1 MARFLDG
8 IAATRLITGPDAA
21 RPTRVVILTTYDL
34 DEYVFDALSA
44 GASGFL
50 LKDVPP
56 EELIYGVRIV
66 ARGDALLAP
75 RVTRRLVSAFARH
88 RHKASQPS
96 FSTDLLT
103 AREMEVLGF
112 IARASSNGEIA
123 QALYVSENTV
133 KSHVTHL
140 LGKLGLRDRVQ
151 AVIYSPMRTA
161 S

>member
-1 MARFLDG
+1 M
-8 IAATRLITGPDAA
+8 
-21 RPTRVVILTTYDL
+21 
-34 DEYVFDALSA
+34 
-44 GASGFL
+44 
-50 LKDVPP
+50 
-56 EELIYGVRIV
+56 

-75 RVTRRLVSAFARH
+75 RVTRRLVSEFARQ